1 VAPATARPRYPRTAV
16 PVAGIPDLSTR
27 DTRERL
33 SPAALRGF
41 FSIMDRW
48 RVRDDDARQLLG
60 GISNGTFYE
69 MKRDTSRVCSADE
82 LTRVSYL
89 IGIFKALNVLNGETL
104 ADAWMQLPN
113 TNRLFGGGTPLDYVV
128 RGGIPAM
135 DQVRRLLDARR
146 GV

>member
-1 VAPATARPRYPRTAV
+1 MVPARTRPLYPRTAV
-16 PVAGIPDLSTR
+16 AASTPPDLSDRTTR
-27 DTRERL
+27 GRL

-41 FSIMDRW
+41 FAMMDRW
-48 RVRDDDARQLLG
+48 QVRDDVARLLLG
-60 GISNGTFYE
+60 GVSHGTFYE
-69 MKRDTSRVCSADE
+69 MKRDAERTCSVDE
-82 LTRVSYL
+82 LTRISYL
-89 IGIFKALNVLNGETL
+89 LGIFKALNVLNGETL

-113 TNRLFGGGTPLDYVV
+113 TNRLFGGGTPLDYVA

>member
-1 VAPATARPRYPRTAV
+1 MATVHARPRYPRTAV
-16 PVAGIPDLSTR
+16 PAAALPDLSTR
-27 DTRERL
+27 ETRERL

-48 RVRDDDARQLLG
+48 QVRDDVARQLLG

-69 MKRDTSRVCSADE
+69 MKRDASRVCSADE

-89 IGIFKALNVLNGETL
+89 IGIFKALNVLHGETL

-113 TNRLFGGGTPLDYVV
+113 TNRLFGGGTPLEYIA

-135 DQVRRLLDARR
+135 DQVRRLVDARR
-146 GV
+146 GL